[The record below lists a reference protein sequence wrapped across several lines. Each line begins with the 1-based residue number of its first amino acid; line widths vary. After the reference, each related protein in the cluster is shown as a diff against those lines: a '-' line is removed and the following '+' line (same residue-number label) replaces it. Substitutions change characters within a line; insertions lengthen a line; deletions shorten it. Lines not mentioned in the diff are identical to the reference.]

1 MDYMS
6 VEEAAQKW
14 GISIRSVQLHCQKG
28 NVQGV
33 VLSGKAWRIPSSALR
48 PMRKPRAKGRPS
60 TILAA
65 LKSEKDSRIKGALY
79 HKLQVDFTYNSNHI
93 AGSRLTHE
101 QTRWIFETCTIGS
114 VAEDIPVDDIVET
127 ANHFRC
133 VDMVIES
140 AGAALT
146 ERFVKTL
153 HAILKSGTV
162 DGRRAW
168 FSVGDYKKLDNVVG
182 EMETCPASQVSGEM
196 QKLFAWYAGTKKM
209 LEDILEFHVRF
220 EGIHPFQDGNGRIGR
235 LIMLKECLKYNHTPF
250 VIAENL
256 RQYYYKGLTEWRKG
270 ERVRLKDTCGTGQ
283 DVFKALLSKFGY
295 SWLIKDGEL

>member
-93 AGSRLTHE
+93 
-101 QTRWIFETCTIGS
+101 
-114 VAEDIPVDDIVET
+114 
-127 ANHFRC
+127 
-133 VDMVIES
+133 
-140 AGAALT
+140 
-146 ERFVKTL
+146 
-153 HAILKSGTV
+153 
-162 DGRRAW
+162 
-168 FSVGDYKKLDNVVG
+168 
-182 EMETCPASQVSGEM
+182 
-196 QKLFAWYAGTKKM
+196 
-209 LEDILEFHVRF
+209 
-220 EGIHPFQDGNGRIGR
+220 
-235 LIMLKECLKYNHTPF
+235 
-250 VIAENL
+250 
-256 RQYYYKGLTEWRKG
+256 
-270 ERVRLKDTCGTGQ
+270 
-283 DVFKALLSKFGY
+283 
-295 SWLIKDGEL
+295 